1 MFLLLEHLTFEAGC
15 CRSVCKLI
23 RSRWVVFTQFLFK
36 SFQENNLL
44 PSVLWSEWCR
54 LGPSCNCK
62 TELTQWLHIFFVK
75 SVPTVWHKNII
86 LVQFDD
92 EPQGFPSGRGDRLFP
107 EGCSPHGDVQLVV
120 VISRQSLSGKE
131 VPQTLKCCYLIWEI
145 AENLKWV
152 SKIRN
157 TKCKYYMSK

>member
-23 RSRWVVFTQFLFK
+23 RSRWVVFTQFLFQ

-44 PSVLWSEWCR
+44 PSVLWSERCR

-92 EPQGFPSGRGDRLFP
+92 EPQGSPSGRGDRLCVSRGLLTTW
-107 EGCSPHGDVQLVV
+107 GCAAGSGDKQAVSPRKGGATDLKMLLLDLKN
-120 VISRQSLSGKE
+120 SRELE
-131 VPQTLKCCYLIWEI
+131 
-145 AENLKWV
+145 
-152 SKIRN
+152 
-157 TKCKYYMSK
+157 MS